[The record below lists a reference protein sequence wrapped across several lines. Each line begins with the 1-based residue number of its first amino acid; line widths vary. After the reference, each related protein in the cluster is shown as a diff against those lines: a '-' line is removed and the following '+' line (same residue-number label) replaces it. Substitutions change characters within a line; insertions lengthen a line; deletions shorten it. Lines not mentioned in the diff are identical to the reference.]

1 MAEYIGSFTPEER
14 TALLAKAEAARAR
27 AAELIAKSLVL
38 QAHAVEQRETT
49 AAAIHDSALLREE
62 LCSVIA
68 QHARVARALGESPER
83 VVLQIKSA
91 SADAVAAAY
100 SQSTSILPLHERLL
114 REDLVSWT
122 IQAYFGASL

>member
-27 AAELIAKSLVL
+27 AAELIAQALVV
-38 QAHAVEQRETT
+38 QAHVVEQREATT
-49 AAAIHDSALLREE
+49 AALHDSTLLREE
-62 LCSVIA
+62 LRNAVA
-68 QHARVARALGESPER
+68 QHARVARALGDSPER

-91 SADAVAAAY
+91 TADAVAAAY